1 MESVASRQIF
11 TAEQW
16 QELRQDLSL
25 TDRQAQIVELLLAG
39 QADKQIAFT
48 LQMSMG
54 TLRTH
59 FSRLFRRFG
68 VQDRF
73 EFITSIYAH
82 FLDKCQMCNC
92 PRFR

>member
-1 MESVASRQIF
+1 MESVANRQIF

-16 QELRQDLSL
+16 QELKLDLAL

-39 QADKQIAFT
+39 QADKQIAYH

-73 EFITSIYAH
+73 EFITTIYTH
-82 FLDKCQMCNC
+82 FLEKCQLCNC